1 MPAKKPAR
9 TKRKALR
16 PARGYQLK
24 PLGRGR
30 VALMRRG
37 GRGLSATFSCS
48 CSGTSGSCQVRILS
62 GGIAVCESTTC
73 TGSCDWVVSL
83 AGISGA
89 WMARA

>member
-1 MPAKKPAR
+1 M
-9 TKRKALR
+9 
-16 PARGYQLK
+16 
-24 PLGRGR
+24 
-30 VALMRRG
+30 
-37 GRGLSATFSCS
+37 
-48 CSGTSGSCQVRILS
+48 S